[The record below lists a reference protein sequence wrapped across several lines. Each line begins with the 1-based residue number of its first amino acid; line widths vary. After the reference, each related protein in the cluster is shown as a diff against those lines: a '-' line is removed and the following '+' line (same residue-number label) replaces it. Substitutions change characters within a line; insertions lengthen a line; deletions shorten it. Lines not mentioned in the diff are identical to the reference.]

1 VAGQAGDVLDR
12 HPGGRHEVEGL
23 QWAAPEEVLQ
33 MVTEAF
39 AVRILGPYAT
49 APRRSPARRGAV

>member
-1 VAGQAGDVLDR
+1 M
-12 HPGGRHEVEGL
+12 EGL

-33 MVTEAF
+33 MVTKAF